1 MQSAVGDNHPETSAG
16 ALDERTGQNA
26 GRSDDRGRCDGQKSQ
41 GQKQGS
47 RSTSAA
53 EWVTLG
59 ISATIVLGL
68 LALTTHFYVVASTDP
83 VMVEVEPRPAEV
95 YQAGERYYLPVT
107 VHNRGGET
115 GEEVR
120 VRVTL
125 TGATGRQ
132 ETADLMVQF
141 LAGGS
146 MTRAVVVFASDPRE
160 GQIEA
165 GVVSYLEP

>member
-1 MQSAVGDNHPETSAG
+1 MQAAIGDTRPEASQDAPDTRTSQ
-16 ALDERTGQNA
+16 DD
-26 GRSDDRGRCDGQKSQ
+26 GRSNDRGRPDGQKSKRRQ
-41 GQKQGS
+41 QGS
-47 RSTSAA
+47 DSTTAA

-59 ISATIVLGL
+59 ISSTIVIGL
-68 LALTTHFYVVASTDP
+68 IALTTYFYMIASTDP

-95 YQAGERYYLPVT
+95 YQAGDRFYLPIT
-107 VHNRGGET
+107 VRNRGGET

-125 TGATGRQ
+125 TGAAGRQ
-132 ETADLMVQF
+132 EADLMFQF
-141 LAGGS
+141 LAGGGT
-146 MTRAVVVFASDPRE
+146 TRAVVAFASDPRQ